1 MNHGFN
7 FNAITST
14 EFCVCYDTTDGE
26 VYWQIPVDAEVQ
38 GALGDMLRK
47 TVEALDPAGDAM
59 DAYEPAQKYSSEER
73 LVASNGEPH
82 MDKLRALHALQN
94 IQTNAGVIRE
104 TQRLAFYFAVFR
116 DAQSRKIVAVRR
128 ATQFKGVVKARN
140 RLISLVDDTLKL
152 VADDVFKLDND
163 FDYLVFHDK
172 TWILRPTGFE
182 YTAALEEAISAQA
195 AAITEELSK
204 SVPCVDFA
212 RLIEFVGG
220 HKRAARLI
228 SSLRTRS
235 DLHLTSI
242 KMLKKG
248 CKSNGIEFETKGGKV
263 YPKEGSEMA
272 FLELLDR
279 RRYTVELIEEQEEF
293 YVAPNRRNV
302 ASRATS
308 N

>member
-1 MNHGFN
+1 MNHGFD
-7 FNAITST
+7 FNAIKAT
-14 EFCVCYDTTDGE
+14 EFCVCYDTKDAE

-47 TVEALDPAGDAM
+47 TVEALDPGGVAM

-82 MDKLRALHALQN
+82 MEKLRALHSLQN
-94 IQTNAGVIRE
+94 IQTNADVIRE

-116 DAQSRKIVAVRR
+116 DALNRKIVAVRR

-163 FDYLVFHDK
+163 FDYLIFHDK

-182 YTAALEEAISAQA
+182 YTAALEEAIAAQA
-195 AAITEELSK
+195 SAITEELTK
-204 SVPCVDFA
+204 SVPCVDFSQ
-212 RLIEFVGG
+212 LIEFVRG
-220 HKRAARLI
+220 HRRAARLI
-228 SSLRTRS
+228 SSLRARS

-242 KMLKKG
+242 KKLKKG
-248 CKSNGIEFETKGGKV
+248 CKANGIEFVTKGGKV
-263 YPKEGSEMA
+263 FPKEGSEMA

-279 RRYTVELIEEQEEF
+279 RRYTLELIDEQEEF
-293 YVAPNRRNV
+293 YVAPNRRSV
-302 ASRATS
+302 ATHATS